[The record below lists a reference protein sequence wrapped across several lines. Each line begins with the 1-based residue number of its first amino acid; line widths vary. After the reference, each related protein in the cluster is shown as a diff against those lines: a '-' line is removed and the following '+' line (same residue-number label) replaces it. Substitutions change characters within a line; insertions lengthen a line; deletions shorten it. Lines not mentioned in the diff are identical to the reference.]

1 MKIKKLMTAL
11 LATFLVMHGGLQGQV
26 SKKENPQMEKR
37 IQKLISK
44 MTLKEK
50 TGLLHGNSKFFVS

>member
-26 SKKENPQMEKR
+26 SKKRKSTNGKAHSETHQ
-37 IQKLISK
+37 
-44 MTLKEK
+44 
-50 TGLLHGNSKFFVS
+50 

>member
-37 IQKLISK
+37 IQ
-44 MTLKEK
+44 
-50 TGLLHGNSKFFVS
+50 

>member
-26 SKKENPQMEKR
+26 SKKKIHKWKSAFR
-37 IQKLISK
+37 
-44 MTLKEK
+44 
-50 TGLLHGNSKFFVS
+50 NSSVR